1 MTEGSSTVGGVF
13 FAGDSPNEIDSAL
26 QGSAA
31 LKTAVD
37 ALERLPG
44 PLANTAISRVSAVVA
59 PLLEMNL
66 VDVLVA
72 GWKKHAALVGA
83 ARTSLETPG
92 SEVPVSLAT
101 HRITS
106 TQEPS
111 VQLEVDGLDAGS
123 VDLRI
128 ELNAIIHG
136 LVGVVSAGGLT
147 SLQIG
152 RVELKGTLLCEGI
165 EIKSV
170 SRDID
175 PELELHL
182 GSGIPLADYIRI
194 PEPPVPRI
202 RR

>member
-44 PLANTAISRVSAVVA
+44 PLANTAISRVSTLVA
-59 PLLEMNL
+59 ALLEMDL
-66 VDVLVA
+66 VDIFIA

-83 ARTSLETPG
+83 VRTSLETPG

-101 HRITS
+101 HQITS
-106 TQEPS
+106 RHEPS
-111 VQLEVDGLDAGS
+111 VQLEVDGLDVGS

-128 ELNAIIHG
+128 DLIVIIHG
-136 LVGVVSAGGLT
+136 LVGVVSVGVLS
-147 SLQIG
+147 SLRIG
-152 RVELKGTLLCEGI
+152 RVELKGTLSCEGI

-170 SRDID
+170 SQDID